1 VTSAAGI
8 GTGAAGAGRGGRG
21 SADPRIARYR
31 WLVGGYS
38 VSSYGSFLDT
48 IALNLFV
55 YTLTRSA
62 LAMGLFMVVR
72 LAAGLVAGLKTGD
85 LVVRYSHKQVMVWT
99 NVVQAA
105 ALALLLLAPKSLRT
119 EALFLLALLSG
130 AASTL
135 FMAAFRSVVVDLVG
149 QDRRNWANS
158 LMVIGRSMAM
168 VGGFAS
174 AGLLVALAGY
184 RAAFTVDLA
193 TFVVCAIVT
202 AIVRFPAAEPVP
214 ADLELADPELAAVL
228 ADGAAAGGQPSRWRL
243 SSWRTPGRRGRAGRP
258 ASGSRAAATALRA
271 TPALVL
277 MLWLRG
283 VDGFDSASHNA
294 ALPVY
299 STALDPH
306 DAAGFVSKVWLFWAV
321 GNIVVQQLMRWWS
334 KRTGQSIGARG
345 FGIGTLL
352 MSVSFIAIFVGF
364 PVPVTLAIAVLAGM
378 ADGMTEVAYNS
389 HLQTLPDRVRT
400 HAFGISATVE
410 NTGLGS
416 GMVITG
422 ALLEWF
428 SPLSVVGVAHGVAI
442 VLAIVFLIRLATRH
456 GTRHG
461 GAAGERPAADRTAG
475 EAAAA
480 DGESAAD
487 GEEGNG
493 DGSRQRSASGDN
505 RDGVPVA
512 GS

>member
-1 VTSAAGI
+1 MTSAAGI

-202 AIVRFPAAEPVP
+202 AIVQFPAAEPVP
-214 ADLELADPELAAVL
+214 AN
-228 ADGAAAGGQPSRWRL
+228 
-243 SSWRTPGRRGRAGRP
+243 WRTAGRRGRAGRP
-258 ASGSRAAATALRA
+258 ASGSRAAAAALRA

-283 VDGFDSASHNA
+283 VDGFGSASHNA

-306 DAAGFVSKVWLFWAV
+306 DAAGFVSKVWLFWAL

-352 MSVSFIAIFVGF
+352 MSVSFIAIFAGF
-364 PVPVTLAIAVLAGM
+364 PVPVTLAIALVAGM

-442 VLAIVFLIRLATRH
+442 ALAIVFLIRLATRH
-456 GTRHG
+456 GTRRG
-461 GAAGERPAADRTAG
+461 DA
-475 EAAAA
+475 
-480 DGESAAD
+480 AAD